1 MYNENK
7 VIEVTTDKKLNFI
20 RKKSKSWKFMRLS
33 CIISMNTENPKIMNM
48 EE

>member
-20 RKKSKSWKFMRLS
+20 REKIKKAGNS
-33 CIISMNTENPKIMNM
+33 CGYHV
-48 EE
+48 